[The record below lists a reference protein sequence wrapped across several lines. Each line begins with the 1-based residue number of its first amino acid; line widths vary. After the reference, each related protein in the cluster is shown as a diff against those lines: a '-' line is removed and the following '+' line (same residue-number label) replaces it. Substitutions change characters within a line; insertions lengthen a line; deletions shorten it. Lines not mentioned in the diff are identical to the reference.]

1 MTGGSALK
9 YYSSRDGG
17 EDEESQ
23 LAGHIVPKLDGQ
35 GLLYPLS
42 LGVATAFLP
51 SMLLQVFNLMSEF
64 VSFDLHSAVTRE
76 FLIQLS

>member
-35 GLLYPLS
+35 GLL
-42 LGVATAFLP
+42 
-51 SMLLQVFNLMSEF
+51 
-64 VSFDLHSAVTRE
+64 
-76 FLIQLS
+76 